1 MASRAY
7 FYCQSVTLL
16 CISLFSYI
24 SLWYKSVNEP
34 TDQMMVNNHCRSWT
48 PESQEALQGISLLF
62 DDQELQG
69 RWGIRD
75 WEELEGVTHL
85 ENVKKI
91 VKSPL
96 ALTEDIFIHNTR
108 LYEII
113 IVYTGGHGN
122 WSRHTI
128 LTRKLTE
135 KSFTSFE
142 SQRDWSGRTT
152 SSRLRKML
160 MIKSPLILRLNAS
173 ACIPRQSDLHHLQ
186 FVIDEMG
193 AIHAMTSPAL
203 GEARGSVRLLLTKNY
218 SCFSSRSPGKP
229 ATPAE

>member
-1 MASRAY
+1 MLEAHIQEQHSATIAASC
-7 FYCQSVTLL
+7 CQKFL
-16 CISLFSYI
+16 
-24 SLWYKSVNEP
+24 
-34 TDQMMVNNHCRSWT
+34 
-48 PESQEALQGISLLF
+48 
-62 DDQELQG
+62 
-69 RWGIRD
+69 
-75 WEELEGVTHL
+75 THL

-160 MIKSPLILRLNAS
+160 MIKSPL
-173 ACIPRQSDLHHLQ
+173 
-186 FVIDEMG
+186 
-193 AIHAMTSPAL
+193 
-203 GEARGSVRLLLTKNY
+203 
-218 SCFSSRSPGKP
+218 
-229 ATPAE
+229 